1 MIQKIKKI
9 LKERSMKKEQNRQ
22 DVWHKI
28 IHEWCDENY
37 DFSEKQVI
45 DNLLTDHN
53 LAFEI
58 AQQYEYSDIAEQFD
72 IDEIAR
78 HIDRYDIACEFDV
91 YDIACEIDIGDI
103 VYNLDYDD
111 ICQHLDHDQIA
122 ETVESH
128 LLDDVC
134 SNVEDK
140 VSDEIQEKII
150 ELFEDNFAA
159 ALSDMR
165 DNIIDDVTT
174 EIGMRLANIGEC
186 E

>member
-22 DVWHKI
+22 EVWQKI
-28 IHEWCDENY
+28 ISDYLDENVVYPDASTVAEHIDLY
-37 DFSEKQVI
+37 D
-45 DNLLTDHN
+45 
-53 LAFEI
+53 LAQEVDVD
-58 AQQYEYSDIAEQFD
+58 ASDIAYHLDICDIAYEIDVSDIAYEIDVSDVACNISVDDVAEYID
-72 IDEIAR
+72 IDALADLVSELSF
-78 HIDRYDIACEFDV
+78 E
-91 YDIACEIDIGDI
+91 
-103 VYNLDYDD
+103 
-111 ICQHLDHDQIA
+111 
-122 ETVESH
+122 
-128 LLDDVC
+128 DVC
-134 SNVEDK
+134 SNVEEK
-140 VSDEIQEKII
+140 FNDEVQEKVI